1 MRTSSQ
7 FWFGVR
13 PAAETPGP
21 LSWRQAAMGV
31 GAAHL
36 SAVLLFAVVF
46 FPSPGIA
53 VIPGV
58 YLLAFAPVG
67 GVIGYLLARV
77 FGSRGPLAL
86 RLGVLAVAGALLGW
100 VGAALTVIGF
110 SLVTVPI
117 GAIAAVVGYLC
128 AVRTGR

>member
-7 FWFGVR
+7 FRFGVR

-21 LSWRQAAMGV
+21 LSWRQAAMGA
-31 GAAHL
+31 GAAYL

-46 FPSPGIA
+46 FQWPLLA
-53 VIPGV
+53 AIPAA

-86 RLGVLAVAGALLGW
+86 RLGVFAVAGALLGW

-128 AVRTGR
+128 AVRSAR

>member
-7 FWFGVR
+7 FRFGVR

-21 LSWRQAAMGV
+21 LSWRQAAMGA
-31 GAAHL
+31 GAAYL

-46 FPSPGIA
+46 FQWPLLA
-53 VIPGV
+53 AIPAA

-86 RLGVLAVAGALLGW
+86 RWGVFAVAGGRSSAGS
-100 VGAALTVIGF
+100 ALTFIEF

>member
-21 LSWRQAAMGV
+21 LSWRQAAMGA

-58 YLLAFAPVG
+58 YLLALAPVG
-67 GVIGYLLARV
+67 GVIGYPLARV

-86 RLGVLAVAGALLGW
+86 RLGVFAVAGGVPMVSVKLRRLVLAGSRSRC
-100 VGAALTVIGF
+100 GAWRG
-110 SLVTVPI
+110 
-117 GAIAAVVGYLC
+117 GHRRVVGL
-128 AVRTGR
+128 GR

>member
-21 LSWRQAAMGV
+21 LSWRQAAMGA
-31 GAAHL
+31 GAAYL
-36 SAVLLFAVVF
+36 SAVLLFALAF
-46 FPSPGIA
+46 FPSPVIA
-53 VIPGV
+53 VIPAV

-86 RLGVLAVAGALLGW
+86 RLGVFAVAG
-100 VGAALTVIGF
+100 GAPRLARL
-110 SLVTVPI
+110 SPSSSSPW
-117 GAIAAVVGYLC
+117 
-128 AVRTGR
+128 